1 MKLYKRIIAA
11 FSAVVI
17 CFSLCFTSVFAA
29 WYNDL
34 AYLYTQ
40 SDFLPWAVS
49 AGCSWAGKS
58 IGTIA
63 GSVVIPGFG
72 TVSGELLGTGAGL
85 LVSDG
90 IDVLMNYLA
99 QDSSF
104 VSESDYVASLDNS
117 YISSLNTSGY
127 FPLYL
132 SSPSEADL
140 ESALDL
146 GYILDYSISE
156 NSFHFTEGAS
166 MSSKY
171 GSHSFYFPQLVF
183 YTSEFTVAQS
193 DTFKFYLPGA
203 YTGYGYVLY
212 NATWGGGIVIQV
224 LNGSSWTDVAYVS
237 PSYSSVSS
245 SESDTI
251 YTYESQTFTKIFDLQ
266 PGYTYRIKV
275 FTSSSSKSGS
285 SAASYYGK
293 KYGFGF
299 SGISI
304 VSATDSALV
313 PSVSTRPSSFVQTID
328 SYNSTTNNYN
338 FFLGKSDAN
347 GTVTNVYDSC
357 IFNESTNTFTDPKTE
372 IAYQVE
378 SLTYDYAT
386 RTYFLTLEDDT
397 LTYNGNPVKH
407 LGIIYGDEQ
416 AYYVGFADT
425 YSPPY
430 DSVEELL
437 ESGDLVFID
446 TYDYVIAKAINNGG
460 TTCSHVYTSETVT
473 APTCTEAGVRRY
485 TCSLCGAT
493 MDTEIAATGHTW
505 EVTETVD
512 SVLDDNGDVKS
523 VGYKLYTCSSCG
535 ETYKQWNDTGQ
546 PGPSTGTGSGGS
558 SSGTSFWD
566 RIKEAFSN
574 ALASLIEKVLTFITD
589 ILGMVLDLFYDLL
602 SFFFDFLSD
611 SVIAGIGGFFSAFMD
626 GSLFG
631 FFQDEEGNVTLPSG
645 VAAVFAFIS
654 GVILALPV
662 ELRSLL
668 IFGTAVIILIAVFKI
683 VRS

>member
-1 MKLYKRIIAA
+1 MKFHRLICSFLAMVFLVMCVFPICVYANWSESLNDK
-11 FSAVVI
+11 VI
-17 CFSLCFTSVFAA
+17 VPF
-29 WYNDL
+29 
-34 AYLYTQ
+34 
-40 SDFLPWAVS
+40 SDFIVDIVTA
-49 AGCSWAGKS
+49 ADK
-58 IGTIA
+58 IGD
-63 GSVVIPGFG
+63 
-72 TVSGELLGTGAGL
+72 TVSGVQRQNFKDCIEFWCSLFAPDATT
-85 LVSDG
+85 SYD
-90 IDVLMNYLA
+90 
-99 QDSSF
+99 
-104 VSESDYVASLDNS
+104 DYVSTLDNP
-117 YISSLNTSGY
+117 YISSSDTSGY

-140 ESALDL
+140 ESALES
-146 GYILDYSISE
+146 GYILDYSISK
-156 NSFHFTEGAS
+156 NSFHFTEGICKS
-166 MSSKY
+166 YSY
-171 GSHSFYFPQLVF
+171 GSYSFYFPQLIF
-183 YTSEFTVAQS
+183 YTPEFTVAQS

-212 NATWGGGIVIQV
+212 TATWGGGIVIQV
-224 LNGSSWTDVAYVS
+224 LKGSSWTDVAYVS
-237 PSYSSVSS
+237 PSYSRLSS

-251 YTYESQTFTKIFDLQ
+251 NTYESQTFTKTFDLQ

-275 FTSSSSKSGS
+275 FTSGSSISGS
-285 SAASYYGK
+285 SAATHYGK
-293 KYGFGF
+293 KYGFGL

-313 PSVSTRPSSFVQTID
+313 PSASTRPSSIMQTID

-347 GTVTNVYDSC
+347 GKVTNVYNTC

-378 SLTYDYAT
+378 GWTYDYGT
-386 RTYFLTLEDDT
+386 RTYYLTLADDT
-397 LTYNGNPVKH
+397 LFYNANPVKY
-407 LGIIYGDEQ
+407 LAIVYGDEH
-416 AYYVGFADT
+416 AYYIGLADT

-430 DSVEELL
+430 DSVEDLL
-437 ESGDLVFID
+437 NSGDLVFID
-446 TYDYVIAKAINNGG
+446 TYDYVIAEAIDNGG
-460 TTCSHVYTSETVT
+460 TTCSHVYTSETIT
-473 APTCTEAGVRRY
+473 APTCTEAGIRRY

-512 SVLDDNGDVKS
+512 SVIDDNGDVKS
-523 VGYKLYTCSSCG
+523 VGYVLYTCSSCG

-546 PGPSTGTGSGGS
+546 PGPSDGSGSSGS
-558 SSGTSFWD
+558 SGSSGTNFWD

-574 ALASLIEKVLTFITD
+574 ALATLIEKVLTFITD
-589 ILGMVLDLFYDLL
+589 ILGKVLDLVYDLL

-611 SVIAGIGGFFSAFMD
+611 TVIAGIAGFFSAFAD
-626 GSLFG
+626 GSLFD

-645 VAAVFAFIS
+645 VASVFVFIS